1 VANLSPYLK
10 DDHLANLRANSPQ
23 QGEDD
28 GGPSIEPGQ
37 EPQGS
42 PRSPR
47 PSSKV
52 KENIQALIDQLAV
65 LPRSTSMHKPDF
77 VYLLEGDP
85 DGLISCT
92 PHLHL
97 A

>member
-1 VANLSPYLK
+1 MVELSPYLE

-28 GGPSIEPGQ
+28 GGPSMAPHLG
-37 EPQGS
+37 PQGS
-42 PRSPR
+42 PRSP
-47 PSSKV
+47 SSSPKV
-52 KENIQALIDQLAV
+52 KEKVQALIDQLVV
-65 LPRSTSMHKPDF
+65 LPGSSSIHKPSF

-85 DGLISCT
+85 DGVISCT
-92 PHLHL
+92 PHANL